1 MAAPFIVGIRFHK
14 VNKIYHFDASHL
26 TELEKGDYVIV
37 STARGRQIGEVIQTF
52 PEPPET
58 NPEGW
63 KPVER
68 KATPRD
74 LVLHQIWQQKEAEA
88 ALLCASKAHEMGF
101 EGMKIVAA
109 EFSFDG
115 HRLGFLYSTEL
126 DLRDELDDL
135 RIEMQRHYP
144 NVKID
149 MRLIGPRDVAK
160 LLEGMGSCGLETR
173 CCAKFLTSFNPIS
186 VKMAK
191 AQQISLTSMEIT
203 GMCGRLRCCMVYEYE
218 AYEDIR
224 KSLPKRG
231 KRVFTPRGEGKVVT
245 LYPLKGSALI
255 ALLDGSYREYNLNEL
270 TPWSEAEEQRRLS
283 QPPEVI
289 EKPRPPRPPEVRER
303 PRPPR
308 PPQESRPVTPS
319 GRSDTDQQKD
329 EPQKQRSGRSR
340 RHKFKR
346 FPPKNQ
352 SKPPE
357 TH

>member
-1 MAAPFIVGIRFHK
+1 MAAPFIVGIRFRK
-14 VNKIYHFDASHL
+14 VNKIYHFDATHL
-26 TELEKGDYVIV
+26 QDLEKGDYVIV

-52 PEPPET
+52 PEPPES

-88 ALLCASKAHEMGF
+88 AHLCATKAHEMGF

-115 HRLGFLYSTEL
+115 HRLGLLYSTEL
-126 DLRDELDDL
+126 DLREELDDL
-135 RIEMQRHYP
+135 RIEMQRLYP
-144 NVKID
+144 SVKVD

-173 CCAKFLTSFNPIS
+173 CCAKFLTNFNPIS

-255 ALLDGSYREYNLNEL
+255 SLADGSYREYDLSEL

-283 QPPEVI
+283 MPPEVR
-289 EKPRPPRPPEVRER
+289 EKPRPPRPLQESLPETSPEKPEVDE
-303 PRPPR
+303 
-308 PPQESRPVTPS
+308 QTKESKR
-319 GRSDTDQQKD
+319 RH
-329 EPQKQRSGRSR
+329 SGRSR
-340 RHKFKR
+340 RHKSKR
-346 FPPKNQ
+346 FPPTNN
-352 SKPPE
+352 SKPE